1 MAEGGQGGTGE
12 GGARGGTPKR
22 RMVVRWGRAT
32 FEDVEP
38 GDSQDTD
45 AAEEGAAQ
53 PEGDQRSPEP
63 RSEPDTPTRRRG
75 GERRQDVIRSLRRL
89 KMALA
94 FFIAI
99 DVLLLVDRFTDVA
112 DPNLLTEPPPSILGT
127 WLTED
132 PVYSGRVFVISE
144 QQFELRL
151 SDDGNYQFDIRSIRR
166 IETEDKWRFDIL
178 YTNPEEGDMVHV
190 FFLYEDGTARL
201 KNPPDVVW
209 TRLPGG

>member
-1 MAEGGQGGTGE
+1 MAEGEQGGK

-22 RMVVRWGRAT
+22 RMIVRWGRAT

-53 PEGDQRSPEP
+53 PEGDQPPPEP
-63 RSEPDTPTRRRG
+63 SSEPETPTRRTG
-75 GERRQDVIRSLRRL
+75 EERRQDVIRGQRRL
-89 KMALA
+89 KVALT

-99 DVLLLVDRFTDVA
+99 DVVLLVERCTDVA

-132 PVYSGRVFVISE
+132 PVYSGRVFVISKE
-144 QQFELRL
+144 QFELRL
-151 SDDGNYQFDIRSIRR
+151 SDDGNYQFDIRSIRGT
-166 IETEDKWRFDIL
+166 ETEDSWRCDIM
-178 YTNPEEGDMVHV
+178 YTNPEEGDVEHV

-201 KNPPDVVW
+201 RNPPDVVW
-209 TRLPGG
+209 TRLPSG

>member
-1 MAEGGQGGTGE
+1 MAEGEQGGK

-22 RMVVRWGRAT
+22 RMIVRWGRAT
-32 FEDVEP
+32 FEDIEP
-38 GDSQDTD
+38 GDPDYLETD
-45 AAEEGAAQ
+45 AAVEGDPQ
-53 PEGDQRSPEP
+53 PEGDRPSPEP
-63 RSEPDTPTRRRG
+63 RSEPGTPSRRTG

-89 KMALA
+89 KAALA

-99 DVLLLVDRFTDVA
+99 DVVLLVDRFTDVA

-144 QQFELRL
+144 EQFELRL
-151 SDDGNYQFDIRSIRR
+151 SGDGNYRFDIRSIRR
-166 IETEDKWRFDIL
+166 IETVDSWRFDII
-178 YTNPEEGDMVHV
+178 YTIPEEGDMEHV

-209 TRLPGG
+209 TRLPSG

>member
-1 MAEGGQGGTGE
+1 MAEGEQGGK

-22 RMVVRWGRAT
+22 RMIVRWGRAT

-38 GDSQDTD
+38 GDSQDLATD

-53 PEGDQRSPEP
+53 PE
-63 RSEPDTPTRRRG
+63 TPARRAG
-75 GERRQDVIRSLRRL
+75 GERRQDVIRGQRRL

-94 FFIAI
+94 FFVAI
-99 DVLLLVDRFTDVA
+99 DVFLLVQRFTDVA

-132 PVYSGRVFVISE
+132 SVYSGRVFVISE
-144 QQFELRL
+144 EQFELRL
-151 SDDGNYQFDIRSIRR
+151 SDDGNYQFDIRSIQG
-166 IETEDKWRFDIL
+166 IEIEDSWRFDII
-178 YTNPEEGDMVHV
+178 YTNPEEGDMDHV

-201 KNPPDVVW
+201 RNPPDVVW
-209 TRLPGG
+209 TRLPSG

>member
-1 MAEGGQGGTGE
+1 MAEGEQGGK

-22 RMVVRWGRAT
+22 RMIVRWGRAT

-38 GDSQDTD
+38 GDSQDLATD

-53 PEGDQRSPEP
+53 PE
-63 RSEPDTPTRRRG
+63 TPASRTG
-75 GERRQDVIRSLRRL
+75 GERRQDVIRGQRRL

-94 FFIAI
+94 FFVAI
-99 DVLLLVDRFTDVA
+99 DVFLLVQRFTDVA

-132 PVYSGRVFVISE
+132 SVYSGRVFVISE
-144 QQFELRL
+144 EQFELRL
-151 SDDGNYQFDIRSIRR
+151 SDDGNYQFDIRSIQG
-166 IETEDKWRFDIL
+166 IEIEDSWRFDII
-178 YTNPEEGDMVHV
+178 YTNPEEGDMDHV

-201 KNPPDVVW
+201 RNPPDVVW
-209 TRLPGG
+209 TRLPSG